1 VTTPP
6 TLTST
11 DTAGHLSGSGPGTDT
26 ALTIEGVTVTFG
38 HGASA
43 KSALNGITTH
53 VGRGRT
59 VGLVGESG
67 SGKSTL
73 AKAIIGQHPPT
84 SGRILLDG
92 VDLATLGRRE
102 RFAVRRRIQL
112 IPQDPYSSL
121 DPRRTIGQAL
131 AEAISPLHENVRANK
146 DRIAEWLEHVR
157 LSPDSMHRY
166 PHEFSGGQR
175 QRIAIARALAA
186 RPDLLVADE
195 PISALDA
202 SSQAAVAEMMRVLA
216 IDSGAGLLFISHD
229 LAVVRL
235 IADRTV
241 VMYRG
246 RIVESGVTE
255 KVWNDPSHPYTRSL
269 VAAIPKPDGQGHLPA
284 APTSAERERW
294 LDVVPEALDRV

>member
-157 LSPDSMHRY
+157 MSPDSMHRY

-175 QRIAIARALAA
+175 QRIAIARALIIE
-186 RPDLLVADE
+186 PEIIIADE
-195 PISALDA
+195 ITSALDV
-202 SSQAAVAEMMRVLA
+202 SVQAEILALVARLRQEL
-216 IDSGAGLLFISHD
+216 GLTMLFISHN
-229 LAVVRL
+229 LAVIRQVS
-235 IADRTV
+235 DDV
-241 VMYRG
+241 VVLYHG
-246 RIVESGVTE
+246 DIVEQSDAATLFA
-255 KVWNDPSHPYTRSL
+255 NPAHNYTRAL
-269 VAAIPKPDGQGHLPA
+269 L
-284 APTSAERERW
+284 SA
-294 LDVVPEALDRV
+294 VPGSPGFSIE

>member
-1 VTTPP
+1 MTTPP

-43 KSALNGITTH
+43 KTALNGITTH

-175 QRIAIARALAA
+175 QRIAIARALIIE
-186 RPDLLVADE
+186 PEIIIADE
-195 PISALDA
+195 ITSALDV
-202 SSQAAVAEMMRVLA
+202 SVQAEILALVARLRQEL
-216 IDSGAGLLFISHD
+216 GLTMLFISHN
-229 LAVVRL
+229 LAVIRQVS
-235 IADRTV
+235 DDV
-241 VMYRG
+241 VVLYHG
-246 RIVESGVTE
+246 DIVEQSDAATLFA
-255 KVWNDPSHPYTRSL
+255 NPAHNYTRAL
-269 VAAIPKPDGQGHLPA
+269 L
-284 APTSAERERW
+284 SA
-294 LDVVPEALDRV
+294 VPGSPGFSIE

>member
-1 VTTPP
+1 MTTPP

-175 QRIAIARALAA
+175 QRIAIARALIIE
-186 RPDLLVADE
+186 PEIIIADE
-195 PISALDA
+195 ITSALDV
-202 SSQAAVAEMMRVLA
+202 SVQAEILALVARLRQEL
-216 IDSGAGLLFISHD
+216 GLTMLFISHN
-229 LAVVRL
+229 LAVIRQVS
-235 IADRTV
+235 DDV
-241 VMYRG
+241 VVLYHG
-246 RIVESGVTE
+246 DIVEQSDAATLFA
-255 KVWNDPSHPYTRSL
+255 NPAHNYTRAL
-269 VAAIPKPDGQGHLPA
+269 L
-284 APTSAERERW
+284 SA
-294 LDVVPEALDRV
+294 VPGSPGFSIE

>member
-1 VTTPP
+1 MTTPP

-43 KSALNGITTH
+43 KTALNGITTH

-157 LSPDSMHRY
+157 MSPDSMHRY

-175 QRIAIARALAA
+175 QRIAIARALIIE
-186 RPDLLVADE
+186 PEIIIADE
-195 PISALDA
+195 ITSALDV
-202 SSQAAVAEMMRVLA
+202 SVQAEILALVARLRQEL
-216 IDSGAGLLFISHD
+216 GLTMLFISHN
-229 LAVVRL
+229 LAVIRQVS
-235 IADRTV
+235 DDV
-241 VMYRG
+241 VVLYHG
-246 RIVESGVTE
+246 DIVEQSDAATLFA
-255 KVWNDPSHPYTRSL
+255 NPAHNYTRAL
-269 VAAIPKPDGQGHLPA
+269 L
-284 APTSAERERW
+284 SA
-294 LDVVPEALDRV
+294 VPGSPGFSIE

>member
-157 LSPDSMHRY
+157 MSPDSMHRY

-175 QRIAIARALAA
+175 QRIAIARALIIE
-186 RPDLLVADE
+186 PEIIIADE
-195 PISALDA
+195 ITSALDV
-202 SSQAAVAEMMRVLA
+202 SVQAEILALVARLRQEL
-216 IDSGAGLLFISHD
+216 GLTMLFISHN
-229 LAVVRL
+229 LAVIRQVS
-235 IADRTV
+235 DDV
-241 VMYRG
+241 VVLYHG
-246 RIVESGVTE
+246 DIVEQSDAATLFASPAH
-255 KVWNDPSHPYTRSL
+255 NYTRAL
-269 VAAIPKPDGQGHLPA
+269 L
-284 APTSAERERW
+284 SA
-294 LDVVPEALDRV
+294 VPGSPGFSIE

>member
-1 VTTPP
+1 MTTPP

-157 LSPDSMHRY
+157 MSPDSMHRY

-175 QRIAIARALAA
+175 QRIAIARALIIE
-186 RPDLLVADE
+186 PEIIIADE
-195 PISALDA
+195 ITSALDV
-202 SSQAAVAEMMRVLA
+202 SVQAEILALVARLRQEL
-216 IDSGAGLLFISHD
+216 GLTMLFISHN
-229 LAVVRL
+229 LAVIRQVS
-235 IADRTV
+235 DDV
-241 VMYRG
+241 VVLYHG
-246 RIVESGVTE
+246 DIVEQSDAATLFA
-255 KVWNDPSHPYTRSL
+255 NPAHNYTRAL
-269 VAAIPKPDGQGHLPA
+269 L
-284 APTSAERERW
+284 SA
-294 LDVVPEALDRV
+294 VPGSPGFSIE

>member
-1 VTTPP
+1 MTTPP

-43 KSALNGITTH
+43 KTALNGITTH

-175 QRIAIARALAA
+175 QRIAIARALIIE
-186 RPDLLVADE
+186 PEIIIADE
-195 PISALDA
+195 ITSALDV
-202 SSQAAVAEMMRVLA
+202 SVQAEILALVARLRQEL
-216 IDSGAGLLFISHD
+216 GLTMLFISHN
-229 LAVVRL
+229 LAVIRQVS
-235 IADRTV
+235 DDV
-241 VMYRG
+241 VVLYHG
-246 RIVESGVTE
+246 DIVEQSDAASLFA
-255 KVWNDPSHPYTRSL
+255 NPAHNYTRAL
-269 VAAIPKPDGQGHLPA
+269 L
-284 APTSAERERW
+284 SA
-294 LDVVPEALDRV
+294 VPGSPGFSIE